1 MALIQIKVD
10 GHKAEK
16 VREDWLATGS
26 QGVDSVEVEVSQ
38 DWEQYS
44 QSVVFKCEDTTYY
57 GVVQDGSAIIPAA
70 VLECRFVLVGL
81 LGTLTDGDVYKRY
94 TTNFV
99 PVRPREGAGGD
110 GTIPPEPSASLYAQ
124 ILGIAESAEELA
136 QSVVDAAE
144 RGDFDGEQGPQGEQ
158 GDPGPQG
165 EPGEPGPQGEPGE
178 VTAAQLTAALITK
191 ADVITDT
198 ITGPSGS
205 TVYASDMPLK
215 GLSVYGQ
222 TTQAGKPTPTAPVS
236 IVSATPTV
244 TITDGTSTQTVTL
257 PTLRGL
263 VSNSATYTSYT
274 DGNNTSWRTDT
285 LDLAAGKIY
294 RRVGTV
300 TYDGSENWNYSS
312 SAGVFSRSLGN
323 SGDIINSAYARNLC
337 SHLQQDTTISSAQMS
352 DERFIL
358 QSNGN
363 ILIKY
368 SGVTQTKDAFQT
380 WLASNNITVV
390 YALTTPIEEDIP
402 SATLSALQALYTY
415 KPNTTITV
423 DTWLDAEYRCDT
435 KAYIDN
441 KIAAAVLALT

>member
-57 GVVQDGSAIIPAA
+57 GVVQNGTAIIPAA
-70 VLECRFVLVGL
+70 VLEYRFVLVGL
-81 LGTLTDGDVYKRY
+81 LGTLTEGNVYKRY

-110 GTIPPEPSASLYAQ
+110 GTVPPEPSASLYAQ
-124 ILGIAESAEELA
+124 IRSIAENAEDLA
-136 QSVVDAAE
+136 QSVVDRADA
-144 RGDFDGEQGPQGEQ
+144 GDFD

-165 EPGEPGPQGEPGE
+165 EPGDPGPQGEPGPPGPQGEPGE
-178 VTAAQLTAALITK
+178 VTNAALTAALLTK

-198 ITGPSGS
+198 ITGTTGS
-205 TVYASDMPLK
+205 TVYASNMPLA
-215 GLSVYGQ
+215 GLIVGGK
-222 TTQAGKPTPTAPVS
+222 TTQAGTPTPTSPVS
-236 IVSATPTV
+236 IVSITPEIA
-244 TITDGTSTQTVTL
+244 ITDGTNTQTATL

-263 VSNSATYTSYT
+263 VSTNNNYMTYT
-274 DGNNTSWRTDT
+274 DGDNTKWYADT

-294 RRVGTV
+294 RRIGLITFDGTENWV
-300 TYDGSENWNYSS
+300 YASNYDVCYLNNAVDATASSIYMYAMCDHFARSSSSGTNISSGEFSIDGS
-312 SAGVFSRSLGN
+312 
-323 SGDIINSAYARNLC
+323 
-337 SHLQQDTTISSAQMS
+337 
-352 DERFIL
+352 
-358 QSNGN
+358 NGRMY
-363 ILIKY
+363 IKIDGY
-368 SGVTQTKDAFQT
+368 TSKNDYTT
-380 WLASNNITVV
+380 WLASNNTTVC
-390 YALTTPIEEDIP
+390 YALSTPVEEDIP
-402 SATLSALQALYTY
+402 SATLSALQALHTY
-415 KPNTTITV
+415 KPNTTIST
-423 DTWLDAEYRCDT
+423 DTWLIAEYRADT